1 MKDKFYIGLDISTS
15 VVGISLFNNNKE
27 LIDLRYADLRK
38 IKCYFS
44 KADLVRSI
52 FNIICKEFEV
62 YTFDVEIYI
71 EESLQSFRR
80 GLSSAKTLMQLARF
94 NGVVSQIAYETFKAA
109 PFYINVNVARKSLGL
124 KIDKNSDK
132 NTKDQVFDWVRSRID
147 FEWPTKV
154 LKSGPKKGSVK
165 FNETCYDISDAY
177 IICKAVLNDES
188 IKGR

>member
-1 MKDKFYIGLDISTS
+1 MKEKFYIGLDISTS

-27 LIDLRYADLRK
+27 LLDLRFIDLRK

-44 KADLVRSI
+44 KADLVRSVFI
-52 FNIICKEFEV
+52 NIEKEFDIC
-62 YTFDVEIYI
+62 TFDVEIFI

-94 NGVVSQIAYETFKAA
+94 NGVVSQISYESFKAV
-109 PFYINVNVARKSLGL
+109 PFYINVNTARKSLGI

-132 NTKDQVFDWVRSRID
+132 STKDQIFDWVKSRIEFD
-147 FEWPTKV
+147 WPTKV

-188 IKGR
+188 IKG